1 MCVLPLGLNKQQ
13 QRYIY
18 IYTDIHVYIYIS
30 IYIRREDSSRAA
42 ACRADIFPS
51 RERAEVL
58 TVAILF

>member
-1 MCVLPLGLNKQQ
+1 MFLCVLPLGLNKDQRNT
-13 QRYIY
+13 RYIS
-18 IYTDIHVYIYIS
+18 IYTNIY
-30 IYIRREDSSRAA
+30 IYIRREDGSRAA